1 MPKAYNDDTESRTK
15 DADLQTWPSFVD
27 VLSSTVVVLAFALLI
42 LIIVLSV
49 SKQSSSSSKD
59 DLNEKGGSS
68 SEKIQSVVMSN
79 FKAEFQKLAIVANPS
94 LRKESA
100 IQESDKTVD
109 SNNKVPEVDTKNFTV
124 DSTNAFSEVGQ
135 SKKQIMGD
143 IPKIVDTKA
152 MDVLKELLIVQ
163 KDVID
168 QQRKV
173 IEQQEDKLENTVKEY
188 QSLLSLVTKEQS
200 VEDIRQ
206 KIIPREQDMNF
217 VQTDGA
223 KTNLTGTSQT
233 PKGNGNYVVNPMS
246 SAVRDLTVVKRADGI
261 SFVFND
267 NAQFLNEF
275 NLQQVKN
282 NLSSKVVGYKTNGA
296 VLEAK
301 PSNYVISGAEAQ
313 RVAVERLLIFRSIL
327 IELGVDPSLIKLK
340 TIKSTKIED
349 REEDYGWVSIK

>member
-1 MPKAYNDDTESRTK
+1 MPKAYNDDTESRSK

-27 VLSSTVVVLAFALLI
+27 ILSSTVVVLAFALLI

-173 IEQQEDKLENTVKEY
+173 IEQQEDKIENTVKEY

-223 KTNLTGTSQT
+223 KTSLTGTSQT